1 MRMKGIKNRGS
12 MVHDLHKD
20 KPKYREYHD
29 EIDYDRYEYL
39 ERREKDE
46 WDKFNQRYPN
56 ESTC

>member
-1 MRMKGIKNRGS
+1 MKGIKNRGS

-20 KPKYREYHD
+20 KPQYREYHD

-46 WDKFNQRYPN
+46 WDKFNQRHPN
-56 ESTC
+56 EDTC

>member
-1 MRMKGIKNRGS
+1 MKGIKNRGS
-12 MVHDLHKD
+12 MAHGLHKD

-29 EIDYDRYEYL
+29 DIDYDRYEYL

-46 WDKFNQRYPN
+46 WDKFNQRYPD